1 MHFSQR
7 KVHQLRSMPIT
18 LRQSLLRIENA
29 VSNHSAFTT
38 FCALETEEGDGGH
51 LGDRA
56 LTMDIHEWVEVLKNL
71 KILHMHA
78 EDKHKVS
85 KTQAVAAFKSINAG
99 AQQTINGRKL
109 PIPQELNYD
118 RYQKCLQRIFKMLK
132 SEAAAVGDV
141 EEEEDRSVSPMA
153 TAGVSLYFVSLET
166 LSFVLWQFEKCSASF
181 SL

>member
-56 LTMDIHEWVEVLKNL
+56 LTMDIHEWVDADEC
-71 KILHMHA
+71 M
-78 EDKHKVS
+78 
-85 KTQAVAAFKSINAG
+85 SIHVRVCVCVNIY
-99 AQQTINGRKL
+99 T
-109 PIPQELNYD
+109 
-118 RYQKCLQRIFKMLK
+118 
-132 SEAAAVGDV
+132 
-141 EEEEDRSVSPMA
+141 
-153 TAGVSLYFVSLET
+153 
-166 LSFVLWQFEKCSASF
+166 
-181 SL
+181 